1 MPAGMTTGLSANGFK
16 KLVLNAGA
24 FVAGFD
30 PSSYTTVAALK
41 TALATALADNTKS
54 LGMTRGGGTFT
65 CTREMRQVEADGI
78 RYRFVGD
85 TFVDSADAYLSTTL
99 IQVGDPAVLKNA
111 IGTVTTTAT
120 TGKTVLKMKTRLEE
134 GDYLE
139 DLCWVGDIADG
150 GLVVI
155 HLANAFNTADI
166 AITITDKGELTLPVE
181 FHAFQSD
188 VEDYD
193 YAPFEI
199 IFLDAPT
206 TSVSVNPTLTE
217 VAVNGT
223 VQMIASGS
231 PAGGSVAWASDDTD
245 IATVGAATGLVTGVA
260 DGTVTITAT
269 YTPTSG
275 TAVTSK
281 AVVRVVSAS

>member
-1 MPAGMTTGLSANGFK
+1 MPAGMTTGLTADGFK

-30 PSSYTTVAALK
+30 PSSYTSVVALK
-41 TALATALADNTKS
+41 TALATALADTTKS
-54 LGMTRGGGTFT
+54 LGMTRGGGSFT
-65 CTREMRQVEADGI
+65 VTREMRQVEADGI

-99 IQVGDPAVLKNA
+99 IQVGDPDILKNVM
-111 IGTVTTTAT
+111 GTVTADTTT
-120 TGKTVLKMKTRLEE
+120 TGKTVLQLKTRLEE

-155 HLANAFNTADI
+155 HMLNAVNTADL

-193 YAPFEI
+193 VAPFEI

-206 TSVSVNPTLTE
+206 TTT
-217 VAVNGT
+217 T
-223 VQMIASGS
+223 
-231 PAGGSVAWASDDTD
+231 T
-245 IATVGAATGLVTGVA
+245 TTT
-260 DGTVTITAT
+260 T
-269 YTPTSG
+269 TP
-275 TAVTSK
+275 
-281 AVVRVVSAS
+281 

>member
-1 MPAGMTTGLSANGFK
+1 MPAGMTTNLTAAGFK
-16 KLVLNAGA
+16 KLLLNAGA

-30 PSSYTTVAALK
+30 PSSYTSVAALK
-41 TALATALADNTKS
+41 TALATALADTTKN

-65 CTREMRQVEADGI
+65 VTREMRQVEADGI

-99 IQVGDPAVLKNA
+99 ICNGDPNVVKNTL
-111 IGTVTTTAT
+111 GTVTVTNV
-120 TGKTVLKMKTRLEE
+120 TGGKNMKLKTRIEE
-134 GDYLE
+134 GDYLT
-139 DLCWVGDIADG
+139 DLCWIGDIADG

-155 HLANAFNTADI
+155 HLDNAFNTADF
-166 AITITDKGELTLPVE
+166 AMTITDKGEVTVPVE

-206 TSVSVNPTLTE
+206 VSVTAAPKLSE
-217 VAVNGT
+217 VAVDGT
-223 VQMIASGS
+223 LQLEVESH
-231 PAGGSVAWASDDTD
+231 PAGGTITYASDDTD
-245 IATVGAATGLVTGVA
+245 IATVSSSGLVTGKA
-260 DGTVTITAT
+260 AGTVTVTVT
-269 YTPTSG
+269 NTPTSG
-275 TAVTSK
+275 TAVTAK

>member
-1 MPAGMTTGLSANGFK
+1 MPAGMTTNLTAAGFK
-16 KLVLNAGA
+16 KLLLNAGA

-30 PSSYTTVAALK
+30 PSSYTSVAALK
-41 TALATALADNTKS
+41 TALATALADTTKN

-65 CTREMRQVEADGI
+65 VTREMRQVEADGI

-99 IQVGDPAVLKNA
+99 LCNGDPNVVKNTL
-111 IGTVTTTAT
+111 GTVTVTNV
-120 TGKTVLKMKTRLEE
+120 TGGKKMQLNTRIADT
-134 GDYLE
+134 DYLE
-139 DLCWVGDIADG
+139 DLCWIGDIADG

-155 HLANAFNTADI
+155 HLANAFNTADF
-166 AITITDKGELTLPVE
+166 AMTITDKGEVTVPVE

-199 IFLDAPT
+199 VFLDAPT
-206 TSVSVNPTLTE
+206 VSVSVSPNMSE
-217 VAVNGT
+217 IAVNDT
-223 VQMIASGS
+223 LQLLASGTPS
-231 PAGGSVAWASDDTD
+231 GGSVAWASDDGD
-245 IATVGAATGLVTGVA
+245 IATVGASTGLVTGVA
-260 DGTVTITAT
+260 AGTVTITAT

-275 TAVTSK
+275 TAVTGK
-281 AVVRVVSAS
+281 AVVRVTAS

>member
-1 MPAGMTTGLSANGFK
+1 MPAGMTTNLTAAGFK
-16 KLVLNAGA
+16 KLLLNAGA
-24 FVAGFD
+24 FVAGFN
-30 PSSYTTVAALK
+30 PSSYTSVAALK
-41 TALATALADNTKS
+41 TALATALADNTKN

-65 CTREMRQVEADGI
+65 VTREMRQVEADGI

-99 IQVGDPAVLKNA
+99 LCNGDPNVVKNTL
-111 IGTVTTTAT
+111 GTVTVTNV
-120 TGKTVLKMKTRLEE
+120 TGGKKMLLKTRIGD

-139 DLCWVGDIADG
+139 DLCWIGDIADG

-155 HLANAFNTADI
+155 HLANAFNTADF
-166 AITITDKGELTLPVE
+166 AMTITDKGEVTVPVE

-206 TSVSVNPTLTE
+206 VSVSVSPNMSEIAVSDTL
-217 VAVNGT
+217 
-223 VQMIASGS
+223 QLLASGTPS
-231 PAGGSVAWASDDTD
+231 GGSVAWASDDGD
-245 IATVGAATGLVTGVA
+245 IATVGASTGLVTGVA
-260 DGTVTITAT
+260 AGTVTITAT

-275 TAVTSK
+275 TAVTGK
-281 AVVRVVSAS
+281 AVVRVTAS

>member
-1 MPAGMTTGLSANGFK
+1 MPAGMTTNLTAAGFK
-16 KLVLNAGA
+16 KLLLNAGA

-30 PSSYTTVAALK
+30 PSSYTSVAALK
-41 TALATALADNTKS
+41 TALATALADSTKN

-65 CTREMRQVEADGI
+65 VTREMRQVEADGI

-99 IQVGDPAVLKNA
+99 LCNGDPNVVKNTL
-111 IGTVTTTAT
+111 GTVTVTNV
-120 TGKTVLKMKTRLEE
+120 TGGKKMQLKTRIED

-139 DLCWVGDIADG
+139 DLCWIGDIADG

-155 HLANAFNTADI
+155 HLANAFNTADF
-166 AITITDKGELTLPVE
+166 AMTITDKGEVTVPVE

-206 TSVSVNPTLTE
+206 VSVSVSPNMSE
-217 VAVNGT
+217 IAVNDT
-223 VQMIASGS
+223 LQLLASGTPS
-231 PAGGSVAWASDDTD
+231 GGSVAWASDDGD
-245 IATVGAATGLVTGVA
+245 IATVGASTGLVTGVA
-260 DGTVTITAT
+260 AGTVTITAT
-269 YTPTSG
+269 YTPVSG
-275 TAVTSK
+275 SAVTEK
-281 AVVRVVSAS
+281 AVVRVTAS

>member
-1 MPAGMTTGLSANGFK
+1 MPAGMTTGLTANGFK

-30 PSSYTTVAALK
+30 PTSYSTVAALK
-41 TALATALADNTKS
+41 TALATALSDPTKS

-65 CTREMRQVEADGI
+65 VTREMRQVEADGI

-99 IQVGDPAVLKNA
+99 IQVGDPAVLENA
-111 IGTVTTTAT
+111 IGTVTKTTSA
-120 TGKTVLKMKTRLEE
+120 GKTVLKMKTRLEE

-139 DLCWVGDIADG
+139 DLCWIGDIADG

-155 HLANAFNTADI
+155 HLANAFNTADL

-193 YAPFEI
+193 YAPYEI
-199 IFLDAPT
+199 IFLDSPAVGASVTPT
-206 TSVSVNPTLTE
+206 MAE
-217 VAVNGT
+217 VAVGGT
-223 VQMIASGS
+223 VQLAANAHPSG
-231 PAGGSVAWASDDTD
+231 GTTTWASDDTD
-245 IATVGAATGLVTGVA
+245 IATVSSGLVTGVA
-260 DGTVTITAT
+260 VGTVTITAT

>member
-1 MPAGMTTGLSANGFK
+1 MPAGMTTNLTAAGFK
-16 KLVLNAGA
+16 KLLLNAGA

-30 PSSYTTVAALK
+30 PSSYTSVSALK
-41 TALATALADNTKS
+41 TALATALADTTKN

-65 CTREMRQVEADGI
+65 VTREMRQVEADGI

-99 IQVGDPAVLKNA
+99 LCNGDPNVVKNTL
-111 IGTVTTTAT
+111 GTVTVTNV
-120 TGKTVLKMKTRLEE
+120 TGGKQMKLKTRIED

-139 DLCWVGDIADG
+139 DLCWIGDIADG

-155 HLANAFNTADI
+155 HLANAFNTADF
-166 AITITDKGELTLPVE
+166 AMTITDKGEATVPVE

-206 TSVSVNPTLTE
+206 VSVSVSPNMSEIAVSDTL
-217 VAVNGT
+217 
-223 VQMIASGS
+223 QLLASGTPS
-231 PAGGSVAWASDDTD
+231 GGSVAWASDDGD
-245 IATVGAATGLVTGVA
+245 IATVGASTGLVTGVA
-260 DGTVTITAT
+260 AGTVTITAT

-275 TAVTSK
+275 TAVTGK
-281 AVVRVVSAS
+281 AVVRVTAS